1 MSTNN
6 SLITIGNLNG
16 DFIVKDGNVGL
27 NPEIKGEKGDKGDK
41 GDKGERGDGLQI
53 DVTFVSVAEMEAVVA
68 EYPEGTVAMI
78 STPDTNDVD
87 NSKIYVKR
95 IDVWGFINDLSG
107 AVGLQGPAGEKGA
120 DGTPGEPGAAG
131 QDGAPGK
138 DGVNGVDGTN
148 GKSAYEIWL
157 SLGHTGSEQDF
168 INSLKGEPGAPGTGT
183 EGDTVTYPLIAQTDI
198 AGNYLGSMIDAQGV
212 AEIVAPLTGFSGG
225 SVAASRAVDLFSE
238 FTKDYTDEDLD
249 KVLFVITV
257 KTLVG
262 NFEINNVDFDPVAW
276 SSNFRE
282 MWLTK
287 NLTEKRVIADY
298 YVTTRS
304 NFNFY
309 LYLTQGNDLGV
320 ITVMTLNEF
329 VSNLNSNLN
338 QTSYLNSS
346 LSQASLARQVLIDYG
361 IEIDAPVV
369 SEPPVAEL

>member
-16 DFIVKDGNVGL
+16 DFIVKEGSVGL
-27 NPEIKGEKGDKGDK
+27 NPEVKGEKGDKGDK

-95 IDVWGFINDLSG
+95 IDTWGFINDLSG

-120 DGTPGEPGAAG
+120 DGAPGEPGVAG

-157 SLGHTGSEQDF
+157 TLGNTGREQDF
-168 INSLKGEPGAPGTGT
+168 INSLKGEPGAGVG
-183 EGDTVTYPLIAQTDI
+183 GDTVTYPLIAQTDI

-249 KVLFVITV
+249 KFFYTVTV
-257 KTLVG
+257 KTLLARTDMDTG
-262 NFEINNVDFDPVAW
+262 DFEPATYSTDFRA
-276 SSNFRE
+276 
-282 MWLTK
+282 MWATK
-287 NLTEKRVIADY
+287 TLTEKRTICEY
-298 YVTTRS
+298 YSLIHAGVP
-304 NFNFY
+304 
-309 LYLTQGNDLGV
+309 LYANLTQGNDYGV
-320 ITVMTLNEF
+320 ISVMTVDEMIDSLNF
-329 VSNLNSNLN
+329 
-338 QTSYLNSS
+338 S
-346 LSQASLARQVLIDYG
+346 LSPYSVARLLLIDYG

-369 SEPPVAEL
+369 SEPPAVSEPSAV

>member
-16 DFIVKDGNVGL
+16 DFIVKEGSVGL
-27 NPEIKGEKGDKGDK
+27 NPEVKGEKGDKGDK

-68 EYPEGTVAMI
+68 EYPEGTVAII
-78 STPDTNDVD
+78 STPDSNDVD

-95 IDVWGFINDLSG
+95 IDTWGFINDLSG
-107 AVGLQGPAGEKGA
+107 AVGLQGPAGVDGA
-120 DGTPGEPGAAG
+120 PGEPGVAG
-131 QDGAPGK
+131 QDGVDGK
-138 DGVNGVDGTN
+138 DGTNGVDGTNGTN
-148 GKSAYEIWL
+148 GKSAYEVWL

-249 KVLFVITV
+249 KFFYTVTV
-257 KTLVG
+257 KTLFARTDMDTG
-262 NFEINNVDFDPVAW
+262 DSEPATYSTDFRA
-276 SSNFRE
+276 
-282 MWLTK
+282 MWATK
-287 NLTEKRVIADY
+287 TLTEKRTICEY
-298 YVTTRS
+298 YSLIRGGVP
-304 NFNFY
+304 
-309 LYLTQGNDLGV
+309 LYANLTQGNDYGV
-320 ITVMTLNEF
+320 ITVMTLNEL
-329 VSNLNSNLN
+329 VSD
-338 QTSYLNSS
+338 LNSS
-346 LSQASLARQVLIDYG
+346 LSQTSLARQVLIDYG

-369 SEPPVAEL
+369 SEPPAVESPAV

>member
-16 DFIVKDGNVGL
+16 DFIVKEGSVGL
-27 NPEIKGEKGDKGDK
+27 NPEVKGEKGDKGDK

-68 EYPEGTVAMI
+68 EYPEGTVAII
-78 STPDTNDVD
+78 STPDSNDVD

-95 IDVWGFINDLSG
+95 IDTWGFINDLSG

-120 DGTPGEPGAAG
+120 DGAPGEPGVAG

-157 SLGHTGSEQDF
+157 TLGNTGREQDF
-168 INSLKGEPGAPGTGT
+168 INSLKGEPGAGVG
-183 EGDTVTYPLIAQTDI
+183 GDTVTYPLIAQTDI

-249 KVLFVITV
+249 KFFYTVTV
-257 KTLVG
+257 KTLLARTDMDTG
-262 NFEINNVDFDPVAW
+262 DFEPATYSTDFRA
-276 SSNFRE
+276 
-282 MWLTK
+282 MWATK
-287 NLTEKRVIADY
+287 TLTEKRTICEY
-298 YVTTRS
+298 YSLIRGGVP
-304 NFNFY
+304 
-309 LYLTQGNDLGV
+309 LYANLTEGNDYGV
-320 ITVMTLNEF
+320 ISVMTVDEMIDSLNF
-329 VSNLNSNLN
+329 
-338 QTSYLNSS
+338 S
-346 LSQASLARQVLIDYG
+346 LSPYSVARLLLIDYG
-361 IEIDAPVV
+361 IVVDAPTIPND
-369 SEPPVAEL
+369 PPAVPAVPAH